1 MSVRVQFTA
10 IRANANRIPAPQVY
24 EALHE
29 YTRGYCAEIIM
40 KTSEYPPPV
49 PPREGRKGYER
60 TFRLL
65 RNWRLIDASA
75 GVGIQYRIQ
84 NSVQDR
90 WGRYYSGMV
99 HGPSRQVSFHAA
111 HGWQNIKDNVDRPA
125 FKAGAQTVMV
135 ETVR

>member
-10 IRANANRIPAPQVY
+10 IRANAARIPAPAVY

-29 YTRGYCAEIIM
+29 YTRGYCAEVIM
-40 KTSEYPPPV
+40 VVSVYPPPV
-49 PPREGRKGYER
+49 QPGTGHRPYQR

-65 RNWRLIDASA
+65 RNWRLVDASA
-75 GVGIQYRIQ
+75 GSGIQYRIQ

-99 HGPSRQVSFHAA
+99 HGPSRQVSFHAE
-111 HGWQNIKDNVDRPA
+111 HGWENIKDHIDRPA
-125 FKAGAQTVMV
+125 FKAGAQTVIT